1 MNKLFSSFRDPSGF
15 VFTHEGKIYRQI
27 NFCYQENYELLKQSG
42 LYQRLVDSKAM
53 VSHQE
58 VVLPLKENNGA
69 YKIIEPLKIPF
80 ISYPYEWCFS
90 QLKDAALLT
99 LRIQKEA
106 LDLGMSLKDASSFN
120 IQFFEGRP
128 IFIDTLSFEKYEEGK
143 PWIAYKQFC
152 EHFLAPLA
160 LIAYSDDRLGKLAQ
174 LNIDGV
180 PLDLTAK
187 ILPFK
192 ARFKPALFLHIFL
205 HARSQKF
212 YSSSSLKSGLK
223 NSHFNKNAL
232 LALIDSLESGIKNLK
247 WRGDKTI
254 WTNYY
259 KTDSEKGENCVSYE
273 DKSLSA
279 KKNLVAD
286 YLDKAKTVKLW
297 DIGANA
303 GMFSRVAAEK
313 GIEVISMDYDPT
325 VVEQN
330 YWQVRKNGVKNI
342 LPLLIDVNNP
352 TPALGWHNQER
363 EAILERPLPDTV
375 LALALVHHLAI
386 GNNLPFVK
394 IAEFFAAVAGTL
406 IIEFVPKSDRQAQLL
421 LQSREDIFADYNL
434 EKFEEDF
441 GKFFLIKE
449 KSGLADSDR
458 LIYLM
463 LRR

>member
-1 MNKLFSSFRDPSGF
+1 MNKIFSSFKDPSGF

-27 NFCYQENYELLKQSG
+27 NRCYQENYEFLKQSG
-42 LYQRLVDSKAM
+42 LYQKLVDLKALIP
-53 VSHQE
+53 HEE
-58 VVLPLKENNGA
+58 VILPPEEDGA
-69 YKIIEPLKIPF
+69 YKIIEPLQIPF

-106 LDLGMSLKDASSFN
+106 LNLRMSLKDASSFN
-120 IQFFEGRP
+120 IQFFAGRP

-143 PWIAYKQFC
+143 PWVAYKQFC

-174 LNIDGV
+174 LNIDGI
-180 PLDLTAK
+180 PLDLAAK

-192 ARFKPALFLHIFL
+192 ARFRPALFLHIFL
-205 HARSQKF
+205 HARSQKH
-212 YSSSSLKSGLK
+212 YSSSSLKSETK

-232 LALIDSLESGIKNLK
+232 LGLIDNLESGLKNLK

-254 WTNYY
+254 WTDYY
-259 KTDSEKGENCVSYE
+259 QTDNQKNENCVSYE
-273 DKSLSA
+273 DKSLNA

-286 YLDKAKTVKLW
+286 YLDKANTAKLW

-303 GMFSRVAAEK
+303 GMFSRVAAAK
-313 GIEVISMDYDPT
+313 GIAVIAMDYDPT

-330 YWQVRKNGVKNI
+330 YLQVRNNDEKNI
-342 LPLLIDVNNP
+342 LPLLIDVINP
-352 TPALGWHNQER
+352 TPALGWHNRER

-375 LALALVHHLAI
+375 LALALIHHLAI

-394 IAEFFAAVAGTL
+394 IAEFFAAIAGSL

-434 EKFEEDF
+434 EKFEADF
-441 GKFFLIKE
+441 GKFFMIKE
-449 KSGLADSDR
+449 KSGMANSDR

-463 LRR
+463 VRK